1 MLDLYDAIL
10 ARRSVRRYEE
20 RPVSQAVFDAIRE
33 CESDIEP
40 LEPGLGFRY
49 SIAHATVDTDI
60 TSLLGAYGRIISAP
74 HVLVPTIEDDRHA
87 LVDFGFRVEQLVIQL
102 TRLGLG
108 SCWVGALPREAKAAE
123 RFEIPTG
130 WRIPALI
137 AFGYPATGI
146 GGAVNSLIHIGV
158 GAQRPLDFGKF
169 VSSGTYGQP
178 AALSGLQ
185 TNLLDA
191 LRRAPSAGNARPWR
205 VILRANRMFY
215 CVDTAVGFYRTYKVD
230 YPLVDAGIGMANVAL
245 AFKALKQARPWTLLT
260 DDHRLRAE
268 LALPPNLR
276 LVASI
281 PLET

>member
-1 MLDLYDAIL
+1 MLDLHDAIL
-10 ARRSVRRYEE
+10 ARRSVRRYEK
-20 RPVSQAVFDAIRE
+20 RPVSQVVLNALRD
-33 CESDIEP
+33 CEPDIEP

-60 TSLLGAYGRIISAP
+60 TSMLGAYGRIISAP

-87 LVDFGFRVEQLVIQL
+87 LVDFGFRVEQLVIHL
-102 TRLGLG
+102 TRLGLS
-108 SCWVGALPREAKAAE
+108 SCWVGALPREARAAE
-123 RFEIPTG
+123 RFEIPKG
-130 WRIPALI
+130 WRIPAVV

-205 VILRANRMFY
+205 VILRADRMFY

-230 YPLVDAGIGMANVAL
+230 YPLVDAGIGMANISLAL
-245 AFKALKQARPWTLLT
+245 KALGRPQQWALLN
-260 DDHRLRAE
+260 DEPGLRAR
-268 LALPPNLR
+268 LQLPPNVR

-281 PLET
+281 ALEA